1 MWFTV
6 VGVVPDVRE
15 FGLDRA
21 PVDLMYAPLDQNPIQ
36 NAHLMARTRDNPM
49 LLSSEIQAAIHQI
62 DPMQP
67 VTRVLTMDQLRS
79 EQLGTPRVMATLLGL
94 FAAVALF
101 ITIVGISGTL
111 ALSVARRSKE
121 IGIRMALGASRANI
135 LSEVLR
141 KGLSPVLVGMILG
154 TAGALLTT
162 RGMAQLIFGLKPND
176 PVTYIEI
183 GLIFL
188 AAASLSC
195 LGAARRAL
203 SVDPVVTLRA
213 E

>member
-1 MWFTV
+1 
-6 VGVVPDVRE
+6 
-15 FGLDRA
+15 
-21 PVDLMYAPLDQNPIQ
+21 
-36 NAHLMARTRDNPM
+36 
-49 LLSSEIQAAIHQI
+49 
-62 DPMQP
+62 
-67 VTRVLTMDQLRS
+67 
-79 EQLGTPRVMATLLGL
+79 
-94 FAAVALF
+94 
-101 ITIVGISGTL
+101 
-111 ALSVARRSKE
+111 
-121 IGIRMALGASRANI
+121 
-135 LSEVLR
+135 
-141 KGLSPVLVGMILG
+141 VLVGMILG

-176 PVTYIEI
+176 PVTYREI